1 VRDAATHATFYPVR
15 MKIAKTE
22 LAKLGGKKL
31 VPGMPAEAFVATG
44 NRTVLAYLLQPL
56 AAQVS
61 HAFREAD

>member
-1 VRDAATHATFYPVR
+1 